1 MRIIAGT
8 HKGRKIDPKNNLNVR
23 PTTDRAKEALFNI
36 IESRY
41 FFTEKN
47 MLDLFSGTGNIAF
60 EFASRGVDWVMAV
73 DNNPNCVESIRSISK
88 YFKLNV
94 NTVQSDGL
102 KYAQNCQEQFNF
114 IFADP
119 PYNYKYHKELKEMII
134 SRNLVKE
141 DGLLII
147 EHDKETTFD
156 DKNVETRKYGTVHF
170 SLFSF

>member
-8 HKGRKIDPKNNLNVR
+8 HKGRKIHPKNNLNVR
-23 PTTDRAKEALFNI
+23 PTTDKAKEALFNI

-47 MLDLFSGTGNIAF
+47 MLDLFSGTGNIAL
-60 EFASRGVDWVMAV
+60 EFASRGVDKVIAV
-73 DNNPNCVESIRSISK
+73 DNNSNCIEFIRSTSK
-88 YFKLNV
+88 DLKLNV
-94 NTVQSDGL
+94 NTVKSDGL
-102 KYAQNCQEQFNF
+102 KYTQNCQDQFNF

-119 PYNYKYHKELKEMII
+119 PYNYKYHQELKEMII
-134 SRNLVKE
+134 SGNLVKE

-147 EHDKETTFD
+147 EHDRETTFD
-156 DKNVETRKYGTVHF
+156 EKNVETRQYGAVHF